1 FAAPVDAGMMFNKAL
16 RPPLK
21 SFRDGPSTV
30 NCVAVVACTV
40 VIKPSSIPKLS
51 SNIFAIGAKQLV
63 VQDAL
68 DTILS
73 EAFTSLWLTPMT
85 NIGASLLGA
94 EITTFLAP
102 ASMCVCADS
111 NVVKIPVQSAT
122 T

>member
-1 FAAPVDAGMMFNKAL
+1 KSTTETSAVGTLKAIPVRTPSNFGITLPTAFAAPVDAGMMFNKAL

-30 NCVAVVACTV
+30 NWVAVVACTV

-73 EAFTSLWLTPMT
+73 EAFTSL
-85 NIGASLLGA
+85 
-94 EITTFLAP
+94 
-102 ASMCVCADS
+102 
-111 NVVKIPVQSAT
+111 
-122 T
+122 